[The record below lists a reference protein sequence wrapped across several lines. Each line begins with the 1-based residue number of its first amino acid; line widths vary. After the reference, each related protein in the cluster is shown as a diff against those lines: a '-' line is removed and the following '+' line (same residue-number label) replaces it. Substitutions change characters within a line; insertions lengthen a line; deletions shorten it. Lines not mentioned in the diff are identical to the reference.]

1 MKTTYESFN
10 ENEKVKVTASEI
22 FEKIK
27 KDFSD
32 MDICGLFDEEIMSGN
47 WIDSDQMEEEEYES
61 EYDYYTDFGRGEAES
76 AVFEEILKKYGLEY
90 TDFVDGEFEELQVL
104 LSDYSGVN
112 FN

>member
-1 MKTTYESFN
+1 MKTYESFN

-22 FEKIK
+22 FEKIQ

-32 MDICGLFDEEIMSGN
+32 TDICESFDEEIMN
-47 WIDSDQMEEEEYES
+47 WIDRDQMEDEEYES
-61 EYDYYTDFGRGEAES
+61 EYDYYTDYGRGEAES
-76 AVFEEILKKYGLEY
+76 VVFEEILKKYGLEY

-112 FN
+112 FR

>member
-27 KDFSD
+27 KNFSD
-32 MDICGLFDEEIMSGN
+32 MDICGLF
-47 WIDSDQMEEEEYES
+47 ES

-90 TDFVDGEFEELQVL
+90 TDFVEGEFEELRVL

-112 FN
+112 FR